1 MGDTNEQFVDFCF
14 RKPTV
19 HSITRV
25 YCISMNI
32 IVILRAAD
40 LYSSMKI
47 RPIIER
53 LTHQSNRKRDEL
65 AFLHRALRIYIIS
78 NKLPRVQG
86 ETPSKRLFRFEKIR
100 VLEFHIY
107 FLFDSDTQWPYH
119 LLAIVS
125 LPSLIQPNRNKLIGS
140 KEKTNYVNQVSIG
153 NIPVAQQHH
162 DWLPLYNTW
171 F

>member
-1 MGDTNEQFVDFCF
+1 MGDTNERFVDFRF

-32 IVILRAAD
+32 IVILRVAD
-40 LYSSMKI
+40 LYLSMKI

-86 ETPSKRLFRFEKIR
+86 ETLFFEDYFD
-100 VLEFHIY
+100 LEK
-107 FLFDSDTQWPYH
+107 S
-119 LLAIVS
+119 VS
-125 LPSLIQPNRNKLIGS
+125 LNFISIFYSIQIRNDHIIYLQSWVCHRWSSRTETSWSEVKKKPIMLTKFQS
-140 KEKTNYVNQVSIG
+140 ETF
-153 NIPVAQQHH
+153 
-162 DWLPLYNTW
+162 L
-171 F
+171 